1 MQQELATQITFY
13 LGQTINLSLPTF
25 FFLPYFK
32 IIESTFY
39 RQEQTFNEWNKL
51 IIVPTFIQFKQF
63 FESLTQI
70 F

>member
-1 MQQELATQITFY
+1 MLVFKNFSIQYFSFSSTEIDLFRKLQMQQELATQITFY

-39 RQEQTFNEWNKL
+39 RQEQTF
-51 IIVPTFIQFKQF
+51 
-63 FESLTQI
+63 
-70 F
+70 